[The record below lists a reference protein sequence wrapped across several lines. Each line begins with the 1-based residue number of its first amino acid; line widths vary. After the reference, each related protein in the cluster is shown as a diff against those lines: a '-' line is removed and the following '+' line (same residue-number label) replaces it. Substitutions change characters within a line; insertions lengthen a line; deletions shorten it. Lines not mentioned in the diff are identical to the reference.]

1 MAAALNGPKAAETAL
16 KINRVFTDRGESHV
30 LGIENAVLHHRR
42 APPAGGADATLTV
55 THALV
60 VQLLVGRAGAK
71 QPLLSPEA
79 RIGGSALALARLFG
93 LLEMAPGN
101 FPIVMR

>member
-1 MAAALNGPKAAETAL
+1 AEPAL
-16 KINRVFTDRGESHV
+16 KITGVSPPRGASHGLV
-30 LGIENAVLHHRR
+30 IETAGRPPGR

-101 FPIVMR
+101 FPIVTR

>member
-1 MAAALNGPKAAETAL
+1 IT
-16 KINRVFTDRGESHV
+16 RVVPARGARPV
-30 LGIENAVLHHRR
+30 LGIEPAVRHHGR

-101 FPIVMR
+101 FPIVTR